1 MSDRAWTGL
10 AEAISAIRAELTAAI
25 DEGAGLRFRAGPVE
39 LEFTVDVHTDLDGKV
54 KVRLLPWLGAE
65 GGVGHSAGSAH
76 RLKVVLQPIEP
87 DGADKTIGSRSPGRP
102 E

>member
-1 MSDRAWTGL
+1 MSDQAWTGL
-10 AEAISAIRAELTAAI
+10 AEAITAIRAELAAAV

-39 LEFTVDVHTDLDGKV
+39 LEFTVDVHTDVDGKV

-65 GGVGHSAGSAH
+65 AGAGHSTASAH

-87 DGADKTIGSRSPGRP
+87 DGSDKKIASPSPGRP